1 MAGLEQIPMM
11 GRLTQFSGADVA
23 TNALNAPLE
32 HQARALQ
39 GQQFSDAMLARAVQI
54 GAGSPEAWDAAM
66 QKAAEQGVP
75 EAAGF
80 VGKWNPLTVDRMMS
94 SLQGRTQA
102 PGGVGIEARGRG
114 AAGGGIASAP
124 PDNTD
129 VYATTPD
136 KLKSSL
142 EAINMGLQLL
152 SQPGLSVADYHA
164 GIERIKNLRTATS
177 PNGHPEA
184 EKFKTILN
192 DLNLA
197 NPETADKAIRELRAR
212 LEGGREQIAQR
223 LGPET
228 LGLPERTED
237 VTTQMSEAGP
247 INIRRPVGGG
257 PASADFA
264 PVRGDANP
272 AFLQAARGGAATRP
286 PSGYFWGPP
295 GEDGQPTLLPVSG
308 GPADKAGKRL
318 LTQAMTSDLSAMGDK
333 YAAVQKSAGTF
344 KDEYASLGV
353 GGRGGETALLAGRTL
368 GVGASQNAIDWW
380 QTYDKYKAEVRN
392 KLYGAALTPG
402 EEANFEK
409 ADINANMLAKTITA
423 NLKTQQDIIEAA
435 LRRRGKSL
443 AVQGYN
449 TEAIEVLTGLPLDEA
464 EIDAGVGNT
473 TDKITATPT
482 GAGAGDGAALSVP
495 RDAAMFRQGAVYQVR
510 TPAEYKMLPA
520 GTRYIDP
527 NGRRGTKR

>member
-11 GRLTQFSGADVA
+11 GRLTQFSGSDVA

-32 HQARALQ
+32 QQARTLQ
-39 GQQFSDAMLARAVQI
+39 GQQFSDAMLARAVQM
-54 GAGSPEAWDAAM
+54 GAGSPQAWDASM
-66 QKAAEQGVP
+66 RKAAEQGVP
-75 EAAGF
+75 EAADL
-80 VGKWNPLTVDRMMS
+80 VGKWNPITVDRMMS
-94 SLQGRTQA
+94 SLQQRTQA

-129 VYATTPD
+129 IYALPPAQ
-136 KLKSSL
+136 LKSSL
-142 EAINMGLQLL
+142 EAIDMGLQLL
-152 SQPGLSVADYHA
+152 SKPGLSVADYQA

-197 NPETADKAIRELRAR
+197 NPETANKAIRELRDI
-212 LEGGREQIAQR
+212 LEGGREQIMQR

-237 VTTQMSEAGP
+237 VTTQMTKAGP

-257 PASADFA
+257 AASADFV
-264 PVRGDANP
+264 PVGGASNP
-272 AFLQAARGGAATRP
+272 AFQTRTGTASGRP
-286 PSGYFWGPP
+286 PVNHFWGPP
-295 GEDGQPTLLPVSG
+295 DENGNPTLIPIKGSV
-308 GPADKAGKRL
+308 ADKAGKRL
-318 LTQAMTSDLSAMGDK
+318 LTQATTNDLSAMGDQ

-344 KDEYASLGV
+344 KEEYASLGV

-392 KLYGAALTPG
+392 RLFGAALTPN

-409 ADINANMLAKTITA
+409 ADINANMLAKTIKA
-423 NLKTQQDIIEAA
+423 NLKTQQDIVEAA
-435 LRRRGKSL
+435 MRRRGKSL

-449 TEAIEVLTGLPLDEA
+449 QEAIEVLTGLPLDEA
-464 EIDAGVGNT
+464 EIDTGVGNT
-473 TDKITATPT
+473 TEKITATPT
-482 GAGAGDGAALSVP
+482 VAGSGASAALAVP